1 MRLTKVLIP
10 ILVLASLLL
19 ATVSSSGA
27 VTVKPGDTV
36 AFLRNNDIWLMN
48 ADGSNQRPWV
58 AGLGNVRGRLSWSPT
73 NKNLVF
79 ARQGNLQLRYP
90 DGGGGSHMIYDLFY
104 AYADS
109 SNNWWEGITQ
119 TMGALAPEFTS
130 DGSKVLFVYD
140 LNANKINSTFPKYRL
155 ALWDTKTF
163 KIKTLEFD
171 PASEMVAFTPTM
183 SPDMTQVAFVVMR
196 LRGQQLTPT
205 GIAIAKLS
213 EFPLA
218 DDVLEQ
224 RAEKLGNGTAPS
236 WSPDGKWIA
245 YVSNDMSHPGI
256 HLVSPDLSQ
265 TKVVYEP
272 KAPTAISATAPSW
285 SPDSKMLLF
294 STQDGAIYKISIDG
308 GDPVRLSGPGNDYN
322 PSWCN

>member
-1 MRLTKVLIP
+1 
-10 ILVLASLLL
+10 
-19 ATVSSSGA
+19 
-27 VTVKPGDTV
+27 
-36 AFLRNNDIWLMN
+36 
-48 ADGSNQRPWV
+48 
-58 AGLGNVRGRLSWSPT
+58 
-73 NKNLVF
+73 VF